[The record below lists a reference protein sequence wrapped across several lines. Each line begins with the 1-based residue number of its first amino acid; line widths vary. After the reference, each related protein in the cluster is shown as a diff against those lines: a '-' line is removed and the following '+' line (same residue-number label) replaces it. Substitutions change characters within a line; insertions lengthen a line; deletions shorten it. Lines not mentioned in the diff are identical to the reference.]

1 MELGS
6 FVHIVSMVTIVVSIV
21 VCISIIA
28 CVLFVPEI
36 KIGRVRIAPYW
47 AVALLGA
54 IVILIFG
61 DITLQDLG
69 NKLTANTAVN
79 PLKILALF
87 FGMTII
93 SVFLDE
99 AGFFAYLASVALSK
113 AGGSQKRLFNLFF
126 FTIAI
131 LTVFTSNDIVILTF
145 TPFIIYFCR
154 NANIDSKPYLIAEF
168 AAANT
173 FSMLLII
180 GNPTNIYLAAGMDFL
195 YYAAVMALPAICTGM
210 TCYFVI
216 KFLFRKSLSI
226 KIEST
231 CALVPIK
238 DKPLALVSLSF
249 LAICTVLLAISGY
262 VGLEMWYVAL
272 GGGVIV
278 TLFAL
283 VYGTLKGRL
292 VFLERGLVRIPWQL
306 APFLLAM
313 FTIVSALSGIGI
325 TEKIGAILNA
335 GEWSIVTYLLS
346 STIGANIL
354 NNIPMSVLFGAVL
367 SGASEGALFATVIGS
382 NVGALLTSV
391 GALAGIMWTNMLKK
405 ENIAY
410 GIKEFVKYGCVLV
423 GCALPIAAITL
434 CLSLLII

>member
-1 MELGS
+1 
-6 FVHIVSMVTIVVSIV
+6 MVTIVVSII
-21 VCISIIA
+21 VCASIIA

-36 KIGRVRIAPYW
+36 KIGKVRIAPYW
-47 AVALLGA
+47 VVAVLGA
-54 IVILIFG
+54 VIIVIFG

-69 NKLTANTAVN
+69 AKLTASTAVN

-113 AGGSQKRLFNLFF
+113 AGGSQKKLFNLFF

-154 NANIDSKPYLIAEF
+154 SANIDSKPYLIAEF

-180 GNPTNIYLAAGMDFL
+180 GNPTNIYLAAEMDFL

-216 KFLFRKSLSI
+216 RLLFRRSLSSR
-226 KIEST
+226 IESSSS
-231 CALVPIK
+231 LVPIK
-238 DKPLALVSLSF
+238 DKPLAFVSLSF
-249 LAICTVLLAISGY
+249 LGVCTLLLAISGY

-283 VYGTLKGRL
+283 IYGIVKGRL
-292 VFLERGLVRIPWQL
+292 VFAQRGLVRIPWQL

-313 FTIVSALSGIGI
+313 FTIVSALSGLGV
-325 TEKIGAILNA
+325 TEKIASVLDA
-335 GEWSIVTYLLS
+335 GDWSIVTYLLS
-346 STIGANIL
+346 STIGANLL

-367 SGASEGALFATVIGS
+367 SGASKGALFATVIGS
-382 NVGALLTSV
+382 NIGALLTSV

-405 ENIAY
+405 ENISY
-410 GIKEFVKYGCVLV
+410 GIKEFVKYGVALV
-423 GCALPIAAITL
+423 GCALPVAAATL
-434 CLSLLII
+434 YLSLLIF

>member
-154 NANIDSKPYLIAEF
+154 NANIDSKP
-168 AAANT
+168 
-173 FSMLLII
+173 
-180 GNPTNIYLAAGMDFL
+180 
-195 YYAAVMALPAICTGM
+195 
-210 TCYFVI
+210 
-216 KFLFRKSLSI
+216 
-226 KIEST
+226 
-231 CALVPIK
+231 
-238 DKPLALVSLSF
+238 
-249 LAICTVLLAISGY
+249 
-262 VGLEMWYVAL
+262 
-272 GGGVIV
+272 
-278 TLFAL
+278 
-283 VYGTLKGRL
+283 
-292 VFLERGLVRIPWQL
+292 
-306 APFLLAM
+306 
-313 FTIVSALSGIGI
+313 
-325 TEKIGAILNA
+325 
-335 GEWSIVTYLLS
+335 
-346 STIGANIL
+346 
-354 NNIPMSVLFGAVL
+354 
-367 SGASEGALFATVIGS
+367 
-382 NVGALLTSV
+382 
-391 GALAGIMWTNMLKK
+391 
-405 ENIAY
+405 
-410 GIKEFVKYGCVLV
+410 
-423 GCALPIAAITL
+423 
-434 CLSLLII
+434 